1 MRHNHNN
8 NNNSQPQQPK
18 GCYFC
23 INGLK
28 EIDYKDIKTQ
38 QRFTSS
44 YAKIL
49 PRKKTGICS
58 KHQRKLATAIKRARF
73 VALIPFTTR

>member
-1 MRHNHNN
+1 MQKASSDKN
-8 NNNSQPQQPK
+8 
-18 GCYFC
+18 CYFC

-28 EIDYKDIKTQ
+28 EIDYKETRVLQK
-38 QRFTSS
+38 FLSS

-58 KHQRKLATAIKRARF
+58 KHQRKLATAVKRARF
-73 VALIPFTTR
+73 MALIPFTTR